1 MAGPGG
7 AERPADDLPRPAG
20 SGGHTPVTSIDPV
33 VAPPHLSTIND
44 GRKLEAASK
53 PTLMPVPGN
62 IGGLVA
68 TNAGDLD
75 STPSGIGGS
84 TILPTDTPYQLV
96 RRLGSGAFGEVYEAL
111 APGGVRVAIKRITR
125 TVDHPASK
133 SEKEALDAIKGL
145 SHPFLLKTSAYW
157 VFDDRLVIVMELAD
171 GSLADRVEYYQSQGR
186 DGAPAEELVPLF
198 EQAGEALDYLHAQNV
213 SHRDVKPENIL
224 ILQGYAK
231 VADFGL
237 ARLHEHAMTMVPNT
251 VGTPAYMPP
260 EMWKHQ
266 LSLQSDQYSLAATY
280 FKSRTG
286 RNLFSTNVL
295 VDMANFHINEM
306 PNLDPLPPAEQ
317 AVLRKGLAKRPDD
330 RYPSCLAFARALRE
344 VVFPP
349 PLPKPERASAGSY
362 TTLRMLGVTLACALA
377 VGAVSW
383 MSRPDSKDKE
393 KLAEKDKEPA
403 KVVVVPEKKFASYP
417 AFWEPVDPGDTV
429 VIGDRHYHRQLAR
442 TVAGE
447 PLVAL
452 LVTTTAADDLPAF
465 YILRDKITN
474 RVFAAT
480 WGRVPEARIAPV
492 RARNAAFVPREWR
505 EGAVNSEGMHLG
517 IDGEQTGAPVL
528 GVTIPEAMLVAGELG
543 GHLPTVLQWK
553 KALGVMGD
561 GPQPGPAGP
570 AEMKWQLVAAFWRCV
585 GGFASLGD
593 ALAISA
599 QVVREETAALNR
611 AWFQQRNLAL
621 GLTGGP
627 WPVAR
632 RTADVSYCGAHQ
644 LVSNGKEWL
653 GEDIDGRPFNLANIP
668 AGEQSAWVVG
678 HGPNELNVIT
688 FNTLE
693 LAEQPWTEVT
703 GGAAAGFRIV
713 LKPR

>member
-7 AERPADDLPRPAG
+7 AERPADDPPRPAG
-20 SGGHTPVTSIDPV
+20 SGARTPFTSVEPV
-33 VAPPHLSTIND
+33 AAPPFDTVSD
-44 GRKLEAASK
+44 GRKPEPA

-62 IGGLVA
+62 LGGLVA
-68 TNAGDLD
+68 TNAGDLEA
-75 STPSGIGGS
+75 TPSAGVGGS

-96 RRLGSGAFGEVYEAL
+96 RRLGSGAFGEVFEAL
-111 APGGVRVAIKRITR
+111 APGGVRVAVKRITR

-186 DGAPAEELVPLF
+186 SGAPAEELVPLF

-286 RNLFSTNVL
+286 RNLFATNVL

-317 AVLRKGLAKRPDD
+317 AVLRRGLAKRPDD

-349 PLPKPERASAGSY
+349 PPPQRAAGGNY

-383 MSRPDSKDKE
+383 MSRPDNNDKE
-393 KLAEKDKEPA
+393 KPAEKGKEPEKA
-403 KVVVVPEKKFASYP
+403 VVPEKKFALYP

-429 VIGDRHYHRQLAR
+429 LVGDRHYHRLLTR

-465 YILRDKITN
+465 YILRDKVTN

-480 WGRVPEARIAPV
+480 WGRVPEARIDPV
-492 RARNAAFVPREWR
+492 RKRNAAFVPREWR
-505 EGAVNSEGMHLG
+505 KGAVNFENTHLG
-517 IDGEQTGAPVL
+517 IDGEQAGVPVL

-570 AEMKWQLVAAFWRCV
+570 PEVKSHLVTDFWRCV
-585 GGFASLGD
+585 GSFAALGD

-599 QVVREETAALNR
+599 PLVRDETAALNR

-627 WPVAR
+627 WPVSR

-644 LVSNGKEWL
+644 LVTNGREWL
-653 GEDIDGRPFNLANIP
+653 GEGIGTGPFNLANIP
-668 AGEQSAWVVG
+668 ASEQSAWVVG

-693 LAEQPWTEVT
+693 LGEQPWTEVT